1 MPNNGETPGFTQ
13 TLLPALD
20 EALQVSGAAIVGLY
34 PYDQGRD
41 QFYAPVSAGL
51 PVGDPARALPDLNEQ
66 LRHFR
71 SDEAE
76 GKIPDDLS
84 PANYGS
90 SAWLITRRTPL
101 VSEDAIHDADS
112 SFVRRHH
119 IRAIIGMPLLVG
131 DRLVALLYFDYVD
144 DGQASVDVSS
154 PDLLDRIREQA
165 NRVALAVD
173 EARSSLES
181 ETIGT
186 LAQLS
191 SQMAVGPDETAQET
205 RAERLL
211 RMLLQAA
218 GLEAGAFYARLG
230 SRYRLVAQHG
240 APGLTGNA
248 TDLPASEVDSPDRN
262 PRLSAALNG
271 TNLQLLSIL
280 PTSDGSGLLLLA
292 DGDGLALLRQ
302 IPEQSI
308 LLRAGA
314 DLVGAAHTSDALHEA
329 AGETSRTLSAVTRLS
344 TYLLKPGAGEV
355 ETMTAA
361 IAALTDPGLPELNF
375 DHAAIYLLGRTDAGP
390 LMVTGSVADSG
401 TDTGSAVSLPSVAR
415 EVGSRDVLAYV
426 SAQNRVLVVGP
437 AGSSEDGL
445 VVGYPE
451 EEMERMSVPVVGPDG
466 TAEHHVRAIR
476 LRGEADRAAL
486 SNGSDGQST
495 YRLTDDLTLDA
506 TIFEEHRH
514 AEFLRV
520 FVPFG
525 RRDGHAVGVLEA
537 GFESRNHARLER
549 VQIEALRASAATIAS
564 AIEAARLH
572 EDLAGRAEQLQIV
585 NEVSSVIATSIDLE
599 QTLSSIARNMARAV
613 DTSIC
618 LIALLDED
626 GSAWHGAA
634 ASDME
639 DVWLHRRVERPVK
652 NAEPQERN
660 IVFEAADLGRPIV
673 VENAQDHEL
682 VSSYMAR
689 LLRIRSLVALPLHT
703 PEGPIGAVVLGQRD
717 RTRVFT
723 PEEVERAMGL
733 ANQAA
738 VAIRNARLH
747 SREEEEQ
754 HIQKDLVLVGFGQW
768 GQKAYKHL
776 VLLKNFFNFRTHVV
790 ERDTPGRREKLADL
804 VETVEASGD
813 VFYWDSDESPALATL
828 ATELEPSCYVI
839 TYIATP
845 AETHLP
851 VLKRYYDLSNVVLIE
866 KPLGAP
872 PEQYRA
878 FLESTDGTVQIVA
891 ADHYWFKMEVRLL
904 DLLLTE
910 ERNLRAFL
918 DEIEEVEIEILEA
931 QAPSGSGAQ
940 IGMIADLIP
949 HAFAVLSLLTPL
961 DRVQLSHETP
971 LQIGRF
977 EPMSSEHET
986 YARLSGFFEH
996 RGRNVRV
1003 TIDVGK
1009 GVANAK
1015 WIKLTGPRRMGGRR
1029 SFYKFDFVDGVAMD
1043 GTQGALRA
1051 ATRPIRQPG
1060 VPDNAHLNMLRHVVE
1075 KKHPAVGV
1083 LSIHE
1088 ALRANARVRELE
1100 RMAAEL
1106 IAAGR
1111 WVPYT
1116 EGQRPQ
1122 FPSGEPLPLAE
1133 LAGDAAATDQVESS
1147 MPG

>member
-1 MPNNGETPGFTQ
+1 MPNNGETSGFAEAVM
-13 TLLPALD
+13 PALD
-20 EALQVSGAAIVGLY
+20 RALQVSGAAIAGLY
-34 PYDQGRD
+34 PYDEDRD

-51 PVGDPARALPDLNEQ
+51 PVGDPVRALPDLNEQ
-66 LRHFR
+66 IRHFR

-76 GKIPDDLS
+76 GKIPEDLS
-84 PANYGS
+84 PANYGT
-90 SAWLITRRTPL
+90 SAWLVARRTPL

-119 IRAIIGMPLLVG
+119 IRAVIGVPLLIG
-131 DRLVALLYFDYVD
+131 SRLVGLLYFDYVH
-144 DGQASVDVSS
+144 DGQTRVDVSS
-154 PDLLDRIREQA
+154 PDLMDRVREQA
-165 NRVALAVD
+165 DRMALVVDETRSRLDCETVAALA
-173 EARSSLES
+173 R
-181 ETIGT
+181 
-186 LAQLS
+186 LAAQ
-191 SQMAVGPDETAQET
+191 VTTEPDESSRET
-205 RAERLL
+205 RAARLL
-211 RMLLQAA
+211 HTLLESA
-218 GLEAGAFYARLG
+218 GIEAGALYARSG
-230 SRYRLVAQHG
+230 NRFQLVTQEG
-240 APGLTGNA
+240 VPGLVTRVP
-248 TDLPASEVDSPDRN
+248 DMPASGAESPAGD
-262 PRLSAALNG
+262 PRLGAVLDEAGLHVVEV
-271 TNLQLLSIL
+271 L
-280 PTSDGSGLLLLA
+280 PTGDKAGLLLLA
-292 DGDGLALLRQ
+292 DRDALTLLRQ
-302 IPEQSI
+302 VPEHS
-308 LLRAGA
+308 LLRRAGG
-314 DLVGAAHTSDALHEA
+314 DLLITAHNADALHET

-344 TYLLKPGAGEV
+344 TRLLKPGAGEA
-355 ETMTAA
+355 ETMAAA
-361 IAALTDPGLPELNF
+361 IAALTDPTLPELNF
-375 DHAAIYLLGRTDAGP
+375 DHAAIYLLGKRETGP
-390 LMVTGSVADSG
+390 LMVTRSVADSG
-401 TDTGSAVSLPSVAR
+401 KDLAGSISLPSDSR
-415 EVGSRDVLAYV
+415 EVGPKDVLAYV
-426 SAQNRVLVVGP
+426 SAQNRVLIVGP
-437 AGSSEDGL
+437 TNAADDGL
-445 VVGYPE
+445 VMGYPE
-451 EEMERMSVPVVGPDG
+451 EEMERLSVPVVGDDG
-466 TAEHHVRAIR
+466 NAQVHVHAIR
-476 LRGEADRAAL
+476 LRGAADRAAL
-486 SNGSDGQST
+486 SNTSDGQT
-495 YRLTDDLTLDA
+495 AYRPTDDLSLDA
-506 TIFEEHRH
+506 QIFEEHRH

-537 GFESRNHARLER
+537 GFESRSHARLER

-572 EDLAGRAEQLQIV
+572 EDLVGRAEQLQIV
-585 NEVSSVIATSIDLE
+585 NEVSSAIATSIDLE
-599 QTLSSIARNMARAV
+599 QTLSLVARNMARAV

-618 LIALLDED
+618 LIALLDQD

-639 DVWLHRRVERPVK
+639 DVWLHRRVERPEK
-652 NAEPQERN
+652 S
-660 IVFEAADLGRPIV
+660 IVFDAADLGRPIV

-682 VSSYMAR
+682 VSPYMAR
-689 LLRIRSLVALPLHT
+689 LLRIRSLVALPLQT

-717 RTRVFT
+717 HQRSFSHD
-723 PEEVERAMGL
+723 EVARAMGL
-733 ANQAA
+733 TNQAA

-754 HIQKDLVLVGFGQW
+754 HIQKDVLLIGFGQW

-776 VLLKNFFNFRTHVV
+776 VLLKNFFNFRTHVL
-790 ERDTPGRREKLADL
+790 EHDGPGRREKLAGL
-804 VETVEASGD
+804 VEMVQSNGD
-813 VFYWDSDESPALATL
+813 LFYWDSEESPSLPGLA
-828 ATELEPSCYVI
+828 AELEPSCYVV

-878 FLESTDGTVQIVA
+878 FLDSTDESVQIVA

-961 DRVQLSHETP
+961 DRLELSRETP

-977 EPMSSEHET
+977 DPVSSEHET
-986 YARLSGFFEH
+986 YARLSGSFDH

-1051 ATRPIRQPG
+1051 AVRPIRQPG
-1060 VPDNAHLNMLRHVVE
+1060 VPDNAHLNMLRHVIE
-1075 KKHPAVGV
+1075 KKHPAIGV

-1100 RMAAEL
+1100 RMAGDL
-1106 IAAGR
+1106 LAAGK
-1111 WVPYT
+1111 WVTYT

-1122 FPSGEPLPLAE
+1122 FLAAEPVPLAE
-1133 LAGDAAATDQVESS
+1133 IAGDVPITDQVESGL
-1147 MPG
+1147 PG